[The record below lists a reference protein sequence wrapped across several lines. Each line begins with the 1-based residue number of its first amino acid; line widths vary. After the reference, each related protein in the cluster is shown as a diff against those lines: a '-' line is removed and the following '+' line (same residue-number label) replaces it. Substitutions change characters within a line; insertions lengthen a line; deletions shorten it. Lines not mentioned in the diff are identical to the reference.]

1 VVKIGD
7 TNKLRVGEWV
17 IAIGSPFG
25 FANTVTAGIVSAKSR
40 ENLSGD
46 PNLDAIPFIQTD
58 VAVNPGNSGGPLL
71 NMKGEVI
78 GINSQIFSRT
88 GSFAGISFAIPIDYA
103 FNVADQLMK
112 TGRVVRGRI
121 GVGIQNVTK
130 DLSDSLGLGKA
141 QGAVVGNVEDLR
153 LRAPVTPS
161 KIVCVGRNY
170 AEHVAE
176 GARARGEAPKIPK
189 HVVFFTKAPTSVTGP
204 FDDIPWDA
212 TLTQQV
218 DWEAELGVII
228 GTPGIN
234 IRKSDALGHIFGY
247 TVINDVTARD
257 LQNAHFQFFKGK
269 SLDGFCPIGPLVVTA
284 DEFGD
289 PQNKMVSCRVNGTVR
304 QHQRTSEMLFPV
316 DVIIEVLS
324 RGLTLEAGDV
334 IATGTPEGAG
344 FGMSPP
350 QFLKDGDIMETEVEG
365 IGVMRNRVRRFGD

>member
-1 VVKIGD
+1 MRYVTFSTTTDPTPRLGFLREDRVVQ
-7 TNKLRVGEWV
+7 
-17 IAIGSPFG
+17 A
-25 FANTVTAGIVSAKSR
+25 TAGRSDSAPMSLLELVQAGPEAWAR
-40 ENLSGD
+40 MA
-46 PNLDAIPFIQTD
+46 DAAAAAD
-58 VAVNPGNSGGPLL
+58 GAN
-71 NMKGEVI
+71 
-78 GINSQIFSRT
+78 
-88 GSFAGISFAIPIDYA
+88 SFAAADVRWHAPIPRPTK
-103 FNVADQLMK
+103 NVF
-112 TGRVVRGRI
+112 
-121 GVGIQNVTK
+121 
-130 DLSDSLGLGKA
+130 
-141 QGAVVGNVEDLR
+141 
-153 LRAPVTPS
+153 
-161 KIVCVGRNY
+161 CVGRNY

-218 DWEAELGVII
+218 DWEAELGVVI
-228 GTPGIN
+228 GTPGVN
-234 IRKSDALGHIFGY
+234 IRTADALRHIFGY

-324 RGLTLEAGDV
+324 RGLTLEAGDL

-365 IGVMRNRVRRFGD
+365 IGVMRNRIRRIGD